1 MFLDIH
7 IDAYDVVARLAR
19 KILTEAEEDARA
31 FALKAGRKPHLRVL
45 TFNCDEASKVYVRNK
60 LRDCGRV
67 GIDCDV
73 VEFKATDNTSDV
85 GHAIWEANSDSCV
98 DGVILQLPVPKR
110 IDTRVVNALD
120 PGKDVDGVTYEN
132 AYRLRTGDPWLEP
145 CTPAGVMRLLHEVGA
160 VKPGLKAVVVG
171 RSDIVGKPMADM
183 LQLADM
189 TVTAC
194 NSKTPPATLADECR
208 RADIIVTA
216 VGKPGLITP
225 KMLSY
230 DQVVIDIGI
239 TRGDDGKLH
248 GDVAP
253 ACAGRCAFLSPVP
266 GGVGLLT
273 RAMLAHNVVKAARC
287 TNGDE

>member
-1 MFLDIH
+1 MMKANMPPANVIATLAGDI
-7 IDAYDVVARLAR
+7 LA
-19 KILTEAEEDARA
+19 EAEEGARK
-31 FALKAGRKPHLRVL
+31 FKLKAGRKPHLRVL

-85 GHAIWEANSDSCV
+85 RYAIWEANNDRGV
-98 DGVILQLPVPKR
+98 DGVILQLPVPKH
-110 IDTRVVNALD
+110 IDPRVVNALD

-132 AYRLRTGDPWLEP
+132 ACRLRAGNPWLEP
-145 CTPAGVMRLLHEVGA
+145 CTPAGVMRMLHKIGA

-171 RSDIVGKPMADM
+171 RSEIVGKPMVDM

-189 TVTAC
+189 TVTIC
-194 NSKTPPATLADECR
+194 NSKTPHATLADECR
-208 RADIIVTA
+208 RADVIVTA

-225 KMLSY
+225 DMLGY
-230 DQVVIDIGI
+230 DQVVIDVGI
-239 TRGDDGKLH
+239 TRGCDGKLH
-248 GDVAP
+248 GDVDP
-253 ACAGRCAFLSPVP
+253 ACADRCAFLSPVP

-273 RAMLAHNVVKAARC
+273 RAMLARNVVKTARG
-287 TNGDE
+287 N

>member
-1 MFLDIH
+1 MISTKYDDPRGVIAALAGDI
-7 IDAYDVVARLAR
+7 LA
-19 KILTEAEEDARA
+19 EAEEGASK
-31 FALKAGRKPHLRVL
+31 FELKAGRKPYLRVL

-60 LRDCGRV
+60 LRDCERV

-85 GHAIWEANSDSCV
+85 RYAICEANDDRGV
-98 DGVILQLPVPKR
+98 DGVILQLPVPKH
-110 IDTRVVNALD
+110 IDHRVVNALD
-120 PGKDVDGVTYEN
+120 PGKDVDGVTRDN
-132 AYRLRTGDPWLEP
+132 ACRLRAGDPWLEP
-145 CTPAGVMRLLHEVGA
+145 CTPAGVMRLLHKIGA

-189 TVTAC
+189 TVTTC

-208 RADIIVTA
+208 RADVVVTA
-216 VGKPGLITP
+216 VGEPGLITSD
-225 KMLSY
+225 MLGY
-230 DQVVIDIGI
+230 KQVVIDVGI

-248 GDVAP
+248 GDVDP
-253 ACAGRCAFLSPVP
+253 ECGPSCAFLSPVP

-273 RAMLAHNVVKAARC
+273 RAMLAHNVVEAARWC
-287 TNGDE
+287 ECR

>member
-1 MFLDIH
+1 MMKANMSPANVIATLAGDI
-7 IDAYDVVARLAR
+7 LA
-19 KILTEAEEDARA
+19 EAEEGARK
-31 FALKAGRKPHLRVL
+31 FELKAGRKPHLRVL

-85 GHAIWEANSDSCV
+85 RGAIREANEDQGV
-98 DGVILQLPVPKR
+98 DGVILQLPVPR
-110 IDTRVVNALD
+110 HIDPRSAANALY
-120 PGKDVDGVTYEN
+120 PSKDVDGVTCEN
-132 AYRLRTGDPWLEP
+132 AYRLRAGDPWLEP
-145 CTPAGVMRLLHEVGA
+145 CTPAGVMRLLHKIGA

-171 RSDIVGKPMADM
+171 RSEIVGKPMADM

-189 TVTAC
+189 TVTLC
-194 NSKTPPATLADECR
+194 NSKTPHATLADECR

-216 VGKPGLITP
+216 VGKPNLITP
-225 KMLSY
+225 DMLGY
-230 DQVVIDIGI
+230 GQVVIDVGI
-239 TRGDDGKLH
+239 TRGGDGKLH

-253 ACAGRCAFLSPVP
+253 ACADCCAFLSPVP

-273 RAMLAHNVVKAARC
+273 RAMLAYNVVEAARWREC
-287 TNGDE
+287 R